1 MSGLAVAELEF
12 NSPAYVVKAEKS
24 WKLIAAA
31 LQSTLGC
38 NVEIRINL
46 VPSSSVTKSTKVKKS
61 SFNLF
66 SCSRRIQRQSHSTT
80 EPGSD
85 PSENYPS
92 LSEKPVIKEKSVAT
106 CSSDCGSQHSRIC
119 CHTRETIKTLR
130 DSDGNALSVETT
142 TSYRLLPENTPKPE
156 YCRDDCYNGEE
167 SNCKCRY
174 IHSDAEEK
182 QPGCFPR
189 TMNLHKKLHTTGN
202 RQVAVFSMQPQQ
214 NLALANHSQTSSQTY
229 FCASDPYSFSNN
241 CKNYT
246 EGHGKEDR

>member
-1 MSGLAVAELEF
+1 MAVAELEF

-46 VPSSSVTKSTKVKKS
+46 MRSNFETKPTKVKKL
-61 SFNLF
+61 SFSLF
-66 SCSRRIQRQSHSTT
+66 SCSRRIQRHSQSTT
-80 EPGSD
+80 ELGS
-85 PSENYPS
+85 P
-92 LSEKPVIKEKSVAT
+92 LSEKPMIKEKSVAT

-119 CHTRETIKTLR
+119 CHTRESVKTLR

-142 TSYRLLPENTPKPE
+142 TSYRLLPENSSKPG
-156 YCRDDCYNGEE
+156 YCRDDCCNEE
-167 SNCKCRY
+167 GSNSKCRNLY
-174 IHSDAEEK
+174 SDTAEK

-189 TMNLHKKLHTTGN
+189 TINLHKKLHASGN
-202 RQVAVFSMQPQQ
+202 RQMAVFSMQPQQ
-214 NLALANHSQTSSQTY
+214 NLALADHGQTLSQTY

-241 CKNYT
+241 CKNNT
-246 EGHGKEDR
+246 EYHANANEDR